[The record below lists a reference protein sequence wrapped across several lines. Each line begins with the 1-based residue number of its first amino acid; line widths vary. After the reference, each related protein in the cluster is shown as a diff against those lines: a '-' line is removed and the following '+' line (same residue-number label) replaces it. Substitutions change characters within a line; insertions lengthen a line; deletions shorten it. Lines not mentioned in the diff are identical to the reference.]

1 MVKFIPVI
9 QMAGMLVNN
18 TMYHFNINVDY
29 DYIIDFLFRNSFANT
44 IVLYVISI
52 TFGFCK
58 WHRVIILANFINIV
72 IANVDRIYNIPISDI
87 QLLCSYYIVA
97 AIAIITITYYHV
109 KDNKKHIKQNEFE
122 DKDT

>member
-29 DYIIDFLFRNSFANT
+29 DYIIDFLFGNSFANT

-72 IANVDRIYNIPISDI
+72 
-87 QLLCSYYIVA
+87 A